1 MFDSRVR
8 FSLTQQQISELIRTL
23 RTCQEQLGITASAVE
38 YVGTDSKIK
47 QYYSTKYNTLCEIIV
62 EVQSQYEKWRDEGQA
77 VTYSD
82 LEELA
87 ELVRREGDNISAVM
101 NTLTVMEIK
110 GLLNMPA
117 IFEYLME
124 WRMKK

>member
-1 MFDSRVR
+1 MIDSKVR
-8 FSLTQQQISELIRTL
+8 FSLTQQQIRELIRTL
-23 RTCQEQLGITASAVE
+23 RTYQDQLGITATAVE
-38 YVGTDSKIK
+38 YVGSDSKIK

-87 ELVRREGDNISAVM
+87 EIVRREGDAFSAVM
-101 NTLTVMEIK
+101 NTLTVMELK